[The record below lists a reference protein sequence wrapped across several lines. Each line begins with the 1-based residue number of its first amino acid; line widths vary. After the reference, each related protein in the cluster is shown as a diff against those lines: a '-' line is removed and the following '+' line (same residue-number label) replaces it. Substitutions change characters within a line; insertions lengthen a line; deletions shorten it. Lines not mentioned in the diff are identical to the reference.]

1 MERSLATE
9 IVTPARPRKSRTNVE
24 RTAAMRARLISA
36 AIECL
41 HKRGY
46 AASTT
51 HVIAE
56 TAKISR
62 GAMLHHFPNKV
73 DLMLT
78 VVEHVVAAQRQ
89 HYTEELYKLERGRP
103 RYLEVTSLTWGAWS
117 QPSGIAVIEIMIG
130 ARSDPALGER
140 LPPVL
145 NALER
150 TQRDDVWSIA
160 KSFGI
165 TDRRAVE
172 ASVQLNL
179 AAIRGLCIDL
189 MVRPDRTDVHDAF
202 ELLRLYK
209 VDMTDRLERQEPLQ
223 WNSAEP
229 PPPPPIEAFAP
240 PSPALGGKV
249 EQLKRDNKT
258 LKLLLAEAMMENAE
272 LKARIAANEP
282 GPAAKVVGGR
292 G

>member
-1 MERSLATE
+1 MPT
-9 IVTPARPRKSRTNVE
+9 IPAKTRRPRTNVE
-24 RTAAMRARLISA
+24 RTAAMRARLIA
-36 AIECL
+36 AAVECL
-41 HKRGY
+41 HQRGY

-51 HVIAE
+51 HMIAE

-78 VVEHVVAAQRQ
+78 VLKHVVAAQRQ
-89 HYTEELYKLERGRP
+89 HYTEELFKLKRGRE
-103 RYLEVTSLTWGAWS
+103 RYLGVTDLTWGAWS

-130 ARSDPALGER
+130 ARSDPVLAER

-150 TQRDDVWSIA
+150 TQRNDVWNIA
-160 KSFGI
+160 KSAGI
-165 TDRRAVE
+165 TDQRAVE
-172 ASVQLNL
+172 AQVQLNL

-189 MVRPDRTDVHDAF
+189 MVRPDRSDIHDAF

-209 VDMTDRLERQEPLQ
+209 IDMAERLMQQKSLS
-223 WNSAEP
+223 WDDAAP
-229 PPPPPIEAFAP
+229 PPPLPIDTIAP
-240 PSPALGGKV
+240 PAPANSGKV

-258 LKLLLAEAMMENAE
+258 LKILLAEAMMDNAE
-272 LKARIAANEP
+272 LRAKLGATGVLPAPKAVAA
-282 GPAAKVVGGR
+282 R
-292 G
+292 